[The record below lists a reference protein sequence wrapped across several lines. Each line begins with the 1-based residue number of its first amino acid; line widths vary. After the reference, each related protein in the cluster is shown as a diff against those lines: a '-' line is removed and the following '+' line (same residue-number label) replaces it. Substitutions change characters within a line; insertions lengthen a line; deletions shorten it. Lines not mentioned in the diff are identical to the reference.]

1 MIKENSALKN
11 LIYYSNS
18 LQELEEDEE
27 EIERTI
33 ENAEFISDTIEILD
47 NIGEDGFK
55 FIYDNTIQNISLHSI
70 DKQID
75 FCYNI
80 INKIT
85 EVYDFIFIKKIEI
98 SEEDINSIYELL
110 KFIEY
115 DNINFLSDLLKDYSF
130 DIENS
135 KDFINKKWNEIHRKI
150 LDIEYSGFVSDFL
163 KTNTKENIVNFIH
176 ENLQKNKTEFII
188 KKEGRF

>member
-1 MIKENSALKN
+1 MIKENSSLKN

-55 FIYDNTIQNISLHSI
+55 FIYDNTIQNISSHST

-80 INKIT
+80 LDKIT
-85 EVYDFIFIKKIEI
+85 EVYNFIFMKKIEI

-110 KFIEY
+110 RFIEY
-115 DNINFLSDLLKDYSF
+115 DNVNFLSDLLKDYSF

-135 KDFINKKWNEIHRKI
+135 KYFINNNWIEIQRKI
-150 LDIEYSGFVSDFL
+150 LDREYSGFISDFL